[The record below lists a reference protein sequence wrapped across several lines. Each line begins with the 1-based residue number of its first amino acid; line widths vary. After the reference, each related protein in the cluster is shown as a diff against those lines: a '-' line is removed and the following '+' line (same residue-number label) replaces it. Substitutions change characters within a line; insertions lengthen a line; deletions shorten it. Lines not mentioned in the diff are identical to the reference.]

1 MRIGDTSGEIQE
13 QTENLCF
20 TFVNKIKLL
29 GFSLNNYGNYVADN
43 YDKIIRKVEN
53 LIRFWERFCLSLM
66 GKIAIY
72 KSLFMPQ
79 INYVATICTPSVD
92 TISDLEKIMEKF
104 VLKGFNIAV
113 NRCYLPIVKGGIGM
127 FKLKDFIS
135 RLPWS

>member
-1 MRIGDTSGEIQE
+1 
-13 QTENLCF
+13 
-20 TFVNKIKLL
+20 
-29 GFSLNNYGNYVADN
+29 
-43 YDKIIRKVEN
+43 
-53 LIRFWERFCLSLM
+53 M

-72 KSLFMPQ
+72 KSLFIPQ
-79 INYVATICTPSVD
+79 INYVATIFTPSVD